1 MDSSPDSLTT
11 TLSLDRDGDL
21 LSELELERLFGD
33 FDNDLLLLLD
43 GLDFLDESELDLTV
57 FLEMWD
63 DLEDAELFDRLGLE
77 LGDLLF
83 SLDFSPSFCASGSAS
98 SSEFSLIRLNNM
110 STSLLW
116 FSSIMTRGDV

>member
-1 MDSSPDSLTT
+1 MTTALSS
-11 TLSLDRDGDL
+11 DRDGDL
-21 LSELELERLFGD
+21 LSELELDRLFGD

-63 DLEDAELFDRLGLE
+63 NLEDVEL
-77 LGDLLF
+77 
-83 SLDFSPSFCASGSAS
+83 FCASESAS

-110 STSLLW
+110 STSLFW
-116 FSSIMTRGDV
+116 SSSIMTGRDL